1 MTTHALLIHP
11 LTYIVGLCLVLVGIG
26 AVSPSYA
33 AHTPINIYA
42 APAPRSQAQATQ
54 TTRAVQNKQVTNST
68 GASNA
73 ARTTTI
79 PPKISPRA
87 SSKHYSVP
95 ASLRGDGGER
105 GERGDGGG
113 YDN

>member
-11 LTYIVGLCLVLVGIG
+11 LTYIVALCLVLVGIG

-42 APAPRSQAQATQ
+42 APAPRSQAQTTQ
-54 TTRAVQNKQVTNST
+54 AVQNKQVTNPT

-79 PPKISPRA
+79 PPNISPNA

-95 ASLRGDGGER
+95 ASLRGDE
-105 GERGDGGG
+105 GGG
-113 YDN
+113 YDD